1 VKRRRFNSIYG
12 QNFENPVERLSVAEN
27 PVERETTVLISSD
40 AATTNQKSITQ
51 KVKMKMGVRKKT
63 KS

>member
-1 VKRRRFNSIYG
+1 VKRRRFSSICG
-12 QNFENPVERLSVAEN
+12 QNFENPVERFSVAKN
-27 PVERETTVLISSD
+27 PVERETTALISSN

-51 KVKMKMGVRKKT
+51 KVKMEMGVRKKT